1 VLDVANWSFLKSS
14 ALYKTL
20 DNRKLLA
27 EEDALITKRLDE
39 YLDMRNKFYDD
50 NQKHTLETY
59 LLKQQIKGL
68 EEEKAKFE
76 EQLQSAKV
84 SKYSNR
90 TWLLLRVVLRIDE
103 IFLIV

>member
-1 VLDVANWSFLKSS
+1 MLDVANWSFLKSS

-27 EEDALITKRLDE
+27 EEDALIAKRLDE
-39 YLDMRNKFYDD
+39 YLDMRNKFYDA
-50 NQKHTLETY
+50 NQKHTRETY

-68 EEEKAKFE
+68 EGEEAKFE